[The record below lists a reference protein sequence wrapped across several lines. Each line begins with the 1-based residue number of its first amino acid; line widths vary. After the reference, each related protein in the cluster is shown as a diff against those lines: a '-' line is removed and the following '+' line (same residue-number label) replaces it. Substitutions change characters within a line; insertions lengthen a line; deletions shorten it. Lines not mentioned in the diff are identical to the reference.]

1 LSLRFVSHF
10 TVYNRFD
17 LSWTQSDAANV
28 PDLGG
33 VRASLT
39 LVIARIFSEKRE
51 SMKSWLLL
59 FAMAL
64 ALSSPR
70 CHAADVSA
78 KTSEPAAITVSEGDI
93 TIPTYEHVGRYMQPP
108 LFADSTLEGL
118 YPFTTY
124 KRQFKEGSPFPE
136 KYHAIFVD
144 NQYFKLTYI
153 PELGG
158 RFFSVYDKVH
168 QRQMFYR
175 NDVIKPTQF
184 NARFTWPQSGIELTG
199 PYDAHSLTW
208 KGEPYWSHTILK
220 HKDGSVSV
228 LLGEEDPFYHMDV
241 TYTAT
246 LYPNVDALEIST
258 FCYNGTDGQKPQML
272 WSNAA
277 FPVTPKTRFLYPM
290 TQTVGHTT
298 GVVSPWPIYNGVDLS
313 WAHNNTHML
322 GVFGIDSYDNYGGS
336 YEFDHDYG
344 VFRYAD
350 RRVVQGMKMWTFG
363 FGPGSSQV
371 EHSYTDKA
379 GPYFEAQSGRMVW
392 DGHYEWVYPHE
403 VEQWHEWWIPVA
415 GINGLTTMSRDVA
428 LNVEINP
435 GANGAGSSVELALS
449 PVVPIQNATLVVT
462 VKSRE
467 LLRTSV
473 NLVPGTPVKK
483 TIDNLSA
490 ADLDGLNVQIL
501 GPEDKLLLAY
511 SKPATAPG
519 GDVTPFAKDLT
530 AAPVPQDKM
539 TAEELV
545 LAAEFKQKDLNTD
558 EAVTLAKLALTRD
571 PGYSAAHQ
579 LLGILEYNQHHYA
592 QAAEQFQQ
600 AVDRNP
606 YASESWYY
614 LAICQLKIGQEK
626 KAERN
631 FYYVWP
637 DSVYYG
643 PREYQ
648 LGVLNLL
655 RHDDGA
661 AAQHLAGAINSNGK
675 DIKAHLVLAVTL
687 RDQGKKAEALE
698 ELATVEGIDPADRV
712 VQAER
717 FFLTGDATAKQKLR
731 DLMGEQSESAIE
743 VSIFYSS
750 LERWKDAA
758 AVLKMVEPPNNKDPW
773 GTPPIYYYALAY
785 NLKQA
790 GDASTAAEYR
800 KKAQAASGIVE
811 RFPYRAE
818 MEAPLADAVKEDSKD
833 TVARFDLACLL
844 YYRGHQAEAMEQWE
858 AINQIDPS
866 DFSARRAL
874 GLAYVEDGK
883 LDAAVPQLQKAV
895 DLNPDSAETLD
906 DLSDLYARTGKF
918 AEQEAL
924 LQKAIAH
931 NPKNDHLVE
940 GLLNA
945 DLIQGK
951 FQAAQDIID
960 HHTFLPVHR
969 TYTLRD
975 AYRELKY
982 GQGAEAFNK
991 GNFQEALNFFQ
1002 SALKPPASLGMDDF
1016 ELQSAPQIYYY
1027 IGRTYDAMGRKQEA
1041 EQAYKDSI
1049 RGMDQLTGGGSESY
1063 SPENFF
1069 MTFSLQ
1075 RLGRQKEAETLM
1087 QQFQTVAE
1095 SRHESS
1101 DPLFRARSY
1110 YLQALVAEYQ
1120 GKRDE
1125 ARKLMAQ
1132 AVQVEPD
1139 YIGPRFEL
1147 RGDAIDPMKET
1158 ASH

>member
-1 LSLRFVSHF
+1 
-10 TVYNRFD
+10 
-17 LSWTQSDAANV
+17 
-28 PDLGG
+28 
-33 VRASLT
+33 
-39 LVIARIFSEKRE
+39 
-51 SMKSWLLL
+51 MKSWPLL
-59 FAMAL
+59 FAVML
-64 ALSSPR
+64 TLGSSR
-70 CHAADVSA
+70 CQGANVSSNHS
-78 KTSEPAAITVSEGDI
+78 TPTAITVTEGEI

-108 LFADSTLEGL
+108 LFNDSTLAGL
-118 YPFTTY
+118 YPFTTF
-124 KRQFKEGSPFPE
+124 KRQFKPGSPFPE
-136 KYHAIFVD
+136 KYHAVFVD
-144 NQYFKLTYI
+144 SQYFKLTYI

-168 QRQMFYR
+168 HRQMFYR

-184 NARFTWPQSGIELTG
+184 NPRFTWPQSGIELTG

-246 LYPNVDALEIST
+246 LYPDVDALEIST

-313 WAHNNTHML
+313 WAHNNMHML

-363 FGPGSSQV
+363 FGPGSKEV
-371 EHSYTDKA
+371 EESYTDKA

-403 VEQWHEWWIPVA
+403 VEQWHEWWVPVA
-415 GINGLTTMSRDVA
+415 GINGLTTMSREVA
-428 LNVEINP
+428 LNVEERP
-435 GANGAGSSVELALS
+435 GPTGEKSSIVIALS
-449 PVVPIQNATLVVT
+449 PVVPLQNAKLVV
-462 VKSRE
+462 KAASGE
-467 LLRTSV
+467 LLNASV
-473 NLVPGTPVKK
+473 NLIPGTPIKK
-483 TIDNLSA
+483 SFEAVSA
-490 ADLDGLNVQIL
+490 ADLGSLHVQVIGPDG
-501 GPEDKLLLAY
+501 KLLLAY
-511 SKPATAPG
+511 AKPTTPPG

-530 AAPVPQDKM
+530 AAPIPQDKM

-545 LAAEFKQKDLNTD
+545 LAAEFKQKDLNVD
-558 EAVTLAKLALTRD
+558 EAESLAKLALKRD
-571 PGYSAAHQ
+571 PGYSVAHQ
-579 LLGILEYNQHHYA
+579 LLGVLEYNQHHYE
-592 QAAEQFQQ
+592 QAAEQFRQ

-606 YASESWYY
+606 YDSESWYY
-614 LAICQLKIGQEK
+614 LAICQLKLGQQK
-626 KAERN
+626 QAERN

-648 LGVLNLL
+648 LGLLNLL
-655 RHDDGA
+655 RHADAA
-661 AAQHLAGAINSNGK
+661 AAQHLLGAINSNGK
-675 DIKAHLVLAVTL
+675 DIKARLVLAITL
-687 RDQGKKAEALE
+687 RDQGKKTAALE
-698 ELATVEGIDPADRV
+698 QLAKVEEIDPADRI

-717 FFLTGDATAKQKLR
+717 YFLTGDTAAKAKLL
-731 DLMGEQSESAIE
+731 DLMGERSESAIE

-758 AVLKMVEPPNNKDPW
+758 AVLQMVEPLNNKDPW

-785 NLKQA
+785 DLKQA
-790 GDASTAAEYR
+790 GDTSAAAASR
-800 KKAQAASGIVE
+800 KKAQAAAGIVE

-818 MEAPLADAVKEDSKD
+818 MEPALADAVGDNPND
-833 TVARFDLACLL
+833 TIARFDLACLL
-844 YYRGHQAEAMEQWE
+844 YYRGHQVEAIEQWQ
-858 AINQIDPS
+858 AINQINPS
-866 DFSARRAL
+866 DFAARRAL
-874 GLAYVEDGK
+874 GLAYEEDGK
-883 LDAAVPQLQKAV
+883 LEAAVPELQKAV
-895 DLNPDSAETLD
+895 ELNPESADTLD

-918 AEQEAL
+918 DEQVAL
-924 LQKAIAH
+924 LQKAVARD
-931 NPKNDHLVE
+931 PKNDHLVQ
-940 GLLNA
+940 GLLIA

-969 TYTLRD
+969 VYTLRD

-982 GQGAEAFNK
+982 GQGAQAFHK
-991 GNFQEALNFFQ
+991 GDYEQALTLFRA
-1002 SALKPPASLGMDDF
+1002 ALTPPTTLGIDTF
-1016 ELQSAPQIYYY
+1016 EFQSAPQIYYY
-1027 IGRTYDAMGRKQEA
+1027 IGRTYDATGQKQQA
-1041 EQAYKDSI
+1041 EQAYKDSV
-1049 RGMDQLTGGGSESY
+1049 RGVDQLTGGGSDSY

-1069 MTFSLQ
+1069 MVFSLD
-1075 RLGRQKEAETLM
+1075 RLGRQKEAAALM
-1087 QQFQTVAE
+1087 QQFQTVAD
-1095 SRHESS
+1095 SRHESN
-1101 DPLFRARSY
+1101 DPMYRARAY
-1110 YLQALVAEYQ
+1110 YLQALIDEYN
-1120 GKRDE
+1120 GNADE
-1125 ARKLMAQ
+1125 AHKLMAQ
-1132 AVQVEPD
+1132 AVQIEPD

-1147 RGDAIDPMKET
+1147 RGDAIEPAKDT
-1158 ASH
+1158 AAH

>member
-1 LSLRFVSHF
+1 
-10 TVYNRFD
+10 
-17 LSWTQSDAANV
+17 
-28 PDLGG
+28 
-33 VRASLT
+33 
-39 LVIARIFSEKRE
+39 
-51 SMKSWLLL
+51 MKSWLLL
-59 FAMAL
+59 FAMVLTLGA
-64 ALSSPR
+64 PR
-70 CHAADVSA
+70 CQAAENVAMTAARSA
-78 KTSEPAAITVSEGDI
+78 ISVTEGEI

-108 LFADSTLEGL
+108 LFNDSTLAGL

-168 QRQMFYR
+168 HRQMFYR

-184 NARFTWPQSGIELTG
+184 NPRFTWPQSGIELTG

-246 LYPNVDALEIST
+246 LYPDVDALEIST

-313 WAHNNTHML
+313 WAHNNMHML

-363 FGPGSSQV
+363 FGPGSSEV

-415 GINGLTTMSRDVA
+415 GINGLTTMSKEVA
-428 LNVEINP
+428 LNVEVHP
-435 GANGAGSSVELALS
+435 GSKGATSFVQVALS
-449 PVVPIQNATLVVT
+449 PVVPIQNAKLVV
-462 VKSRE
+462 KAARGE
-467 LLRTSV
+467 LLNATV
-473 NLVPGTPVKK
+473 HLIPGTPVKK
-483 TIDNLSA
+483 TIDNVSA
-490 ADLDGLNVQIL
+490 ADLASLNVQVL
-501 GPEDKLLLAY
+501 GPDGKLLLGY
-511 SKPATAPG
+511 TKPDANPG

-530 AAPVPQDKM
+530 AAPIPLDKM
-539 TAEELV
+539 TAEQLV

-558 EAVTLAKLALTRD
+558 GAESLAKLALKRD

-579 LLGILEYNQHHYA
+579 LLGILEYNQHHYPR
-592 QAAEQFQQ
+592 AADQFQQ

-614 LAICQLKIGQEK
+614 LAICQLKLGQEK
-626 KAERN
+626 QAERN
-631 FYYVWP
+631 FYYIWP

-648 LGVLNLL
+648 LGWLNFL
-655 RHDDGA
+655 RHDDA
-661 AAQHLAGAINSNGK
+661 EAAQHLAGAINSNGK
-675 DIKAHLVLAVTL
+675 DLKARLVLAMAL
-687 RDQGKKAEALE
+687 RDQGKKAAALE
-698 ELATVEGIDPADRV
+698 QLAEVEKIDPADRV
-712 VQAER
+712 GQAER
-717 FFLTGDATAKQKLR
+717 FFLTGDATAKAKLL
-731 DLMGEQSESAIE
+731 DLMGDQSEGAIE

-758 AVLKMVEPPNNKDPW
+758 AVLKMVEPPKNKDPW

-785 NLKQA
+785 DLKQA
-790 GDASTAAEYR
+790 GDTTAAAEYR
-800 KKAQAASGIVE
+800 KKAQAAAGIVE

-818 MEAPLADAVKEDSKD
+818 MEASLADAVKDDPND

-844 YYRGHQAEAMEQWE
+844 YYRGHQAEAIQQWQ
-858 AINQIDPS
+858 AINHIDAA

-874 GLAYVEDGK
+874 GLAYEEEGK
-883 LDAAVPQLQKAV
+883 LEAAVPELQKAV

-924 LQKAIAH
+924 LQKAIAR
-931 NPKNDHLVE
+931 NPKNDHLFE
-940 GLLNA
+940 GLLTA

-951 FQAAQDIID
+951 FPAAQEIID

-982 GQGAEAFNK
+982 AQGAQAFHK

-1016 ELQSAPQIYYY
+1016 ELQSAPRIYYY
-1027 IGRTYDAMGRKQEA
+1027 IGRTYDAMGKKQEA
-1041 EQAYKDSI
+1041 EQAYKDSV
-1049 RGMDQLTGGGSESY
+1049 RGVEQLTGGGSDSW

-1069 MTFSLQ
+1069 MMFSLD
-1075 RLGRQKEAETLM
+1075 RLGRQREAATLVK
-1087 QQFQTVAE
+1087 QFQTVAE
-1095 SRHESS
+1095 SRHESA
-1101 DPLFRARSY
+1101 DPMYRARSY
-1110 YLQALVAEYQ
+1110 YLQALVDEYN
-1120 GKRDE
+1120 GNTEE
-1125 ARKLMAQ
+1125 AHKLMAQ
-1132 AVQVEPD
+1132 AVQIEPD
-1139 YIGPRFEL
+1139 YIGPRFEM
-1147 RGDAIDPMKET
+1147 RGDAIDPTKDA
-1158 ASH
+1158 ASR

>member
-1 LSLRFVSHF
+1 
-10 TVYNRFD
+10 
-17 LSWTQSDAANV
+17 
-28 PDLGG
+28 
-33 VRASLT
+33 
-39 LVIARIFSEKRE
+39 
-51 SMKSWLLL
+51 MKSWLLL
-59 FAMAL
+59 FAVML
-64 ALSSPR
+64 TLGSSR
-70 CHAADVSA
+70 CPAANVSTNHS
-78 KTSEPAAITVSEGDI
+78 TSAAITVTEGDI

-108 LFADSTLEGL
+108 LFNDSTLAGL
-118 YPFTTY
+118 YPFTTF
-124 KRQFKEGSPFPE
+124 KREFKPGSPFPE
-136 KYHAIFVD
+136 KYHAVFVD
-144 NQYFKLTYI
+144 SQYFKLTYI

-168 QRQMFYR
+168 HRQMFYR

-184 NARFTWPQSGIELTG
+184 NPRFTWPQSGIELTG

-246 LYPNVDALEIST
+246 LYPDVDALEIST

-313 WAHNNTHML
+313 WAHNNMHML

-363 FGPGSSQV
+363 FGPGSKEV
-371 EHSYTDKA
+371 EESYTDKA

-415 GINGLTTMSRDVA
+415 GINGLTTMSKEVA
-428 LNVEINP
+428 LNVEEHQ
-435 GANGAGSSVELALS
+435 GATGEKSSIEIALS
-449 PVVPIQNATLVVT
+449 PVVPIHNARLEVKTESGVLLNATL
-462 VKSRE
+462 
-467 LLRTSV
+467 
-473 NLVPGTPVKK
+473 NLIPGTPIKK
-483 TIDNLSA
+483 TVEAASA
-490 ADLDGLNVQIL
+490 ADLASLHVQVMGPDGN
-501 GPEDKLLLAY
+501 LLLAY
-511 SKPATAPG
+511 AKPTTPPG
-519 GDVTPFAKDLT
+519 GDITPFAKDLT
-530 AAPVPQDKM
+530 AAPIPPEKM

-545 LAAEFKQKDLNTD
+545 LAAEFKQKDLNVD
-558 EAVTLAKLALTRD
+558 EAENLAKMALKRD
-571 PGYSAAHQ
+571 PGYSVAHQ
-579 LLGILEYNQHHYA
+579 LLGVLEYNQHHYQ
-592 QAAEQFQQ
+592 QAEEQFQQ
-600 AVDRNP
+600 AVNRNP

-614 LAICQLKIGQEK
+614 LAICQLKLGQQK
-626 KAERN
+626 QAERN

-648 LGVLNLL
+648 LGLLNFL
-655 RHDDGA
+655 RHDDAA
-661 AAQHLAGAINSNGK
+661 AAQHLLGAINSNGK
-675 DIKAHLVLAVTL
+675 DLKARLVLAMTL
-687 RDQGKKAEALE
+687 RDQGNKPGALE
-698 ELATVEGIDPADRV
+698 QLAPVEAIDPADRV

-717 FFLTGDATAKQKLR
+717 FFLTGDAGAKAKLLG
-731 DLMGEQSESAIE
+731 LMGEQSESAIE

-758 AVLKMVEPPNNKDPW
+758 TVLQMVEPPYNKDPW

-785 NLKQA
+785 DLKKS
-790 GDASTAAEYR
+790 GDTSAAAASR
-800 KKAQAASGIVE
+800 KKAQAAAGTVE

-818 MEAPLADAVKEDSKD
+818 MEPALADAVKDNPND
-833 TVARFDLACLL
+833 TVARFDLGCLL
-844 YYRGHQAEAMEQWE
+844 YYRGHQAEAIQQWQ
-858 AINQIDPS
+858 AINQINPS
-866 DFSARRAL
+866 DFAARRAL
-874 GLAYVEDGK
+874 GLAYEEDGK
-883 LDAAVPQLQKAV
+883 LEAAVPELQKAV
-895 DLNPDSAETLD
+895 ELNPESADTLD

-918 AEQEAL
+918 DEQVAL
-924 LQKAIAH
+924 LQKAVARD
-931 NPKNDHLVE
+931 PKNDHLVQ
-940 GLLNA
+940 GLLIA

-951 FQAAQDIID
+951 FQAAQDIVD

-969 TYTLRD
+969 VYTLRG

-982 GQGAEAFNK
+982 GQGAQAFHK
-991 GNFQEALNFFQ
+991 GDYEQALTLFRA
-1002 SALKPPASLGMDDF
+1002 ALAPPTTLGIDTF

-1027 IGRTYDAMGRKQEA
+1027 IGRTYDAMGKKQEA
-1041 EQAYKDSI
+1041 QQAYQDSV
-1049 RGMDQLTGGGSESY
+1049 RGVDQLTGGGSESY

-1069 MTFSLQ
+1069 MVFSLD
-1075 RLGRQKEAETLM
+1075 RLGRSKESSALM
-1087 QQFQTVAE
+1087 QQFQTVAD
-1095 SRHESS
+1095 SRHESN
-1101 DPLFRARSY
+1101 DPMYRARAY
-1110 YLQALVAEYQ
+1110 YLQALIDEYN
-1120 GKRDE
+1120 GNADK
-1125 ARKLMAQ
+1125 AHKLMAQ
-1132 AVQVEPD
+1132 AVQIEPD

-1147 RGDAIDPMKET
+1147 RGDAIEPVKDT

>member
-1 LSLRFVSHF
+1 
-10 TVYNRFD
+10 
-17 LSWTQSDAANV
+17 
-28 PDLGG
+28 
-33 VRASLT
+33 
-39 LVIARIFSEKRE
+39 
-51 SMKSWLLL
+51 MKSWLLL
-59 FAMAL
+59 FAMVL
-64 ALSSPR
+64 TLSSPQCR
-70 CHAADVSA
+70 AADVSA
-78 KTSEPAAITVSEGDI
+78 KNSRPDVITVSEGEI

-108 LFADSTLEGL
+108 LFNDSTLAGL
-118 YPFTTY
+118 YPFTTF

-168 QRQMFYR
+168 HRQMFYR

-184 NARFTWPQSGIELTG
+184 NPRFTWPQSGIELTG

-246 LYPNVDALEIST
+246 LYPDVDALEIST
-258 FCYNGTDGQKPQML
+258 FCYNGTDGQKPQMM

-313 WAHNNTHML
+313 WAHNNMHML

-336 YEFDHDYG
+336 YEFDQDYG

-363 FGPGSSQV
+363 FGPGSSEV

-428 LNVEINP
+428 MNVDVQP
-435 GANGAGSSVELALS
+435 GSNGAGSSVQVALS
-449 PVVPIQNATLVVT
+449 HVVPIQDAKLVVKAASVELLNAT
-462 VKSRE
+462 
-467 LLRTSV
+467 V
-473 NLVPGTPVKK
+473 NLIPGAPVKK
-483 TIDNLSA
+483 TIDNVSA
-490 ADLDGLNVQIL
+490 ADLDGLNVQVL
-501 GPEDKLLLAY
+501 GPDGQLLLAY
-511 SKPATAPG
+511 TKPASNPG
-519 GDVTPFAKDLT
+519 GDVTPFAKDLM
-530 AAPVPQDKM
+530 AAPVPLDKM

-558 EAVTLAKLALTRD
+558 EAETLARLALKQD

-579 LLGILEYNQHHYA
+579 LLGILEYNQHHYRD
-592 QAAEQFQQ
+592 AAEQFQL

-614 LAICQLKIGQEK
+614 LSICQLKLGQEK

-631 FYYVWP
+631 FYYIWP

-648 LGVLNLL
+648 LGLLNFL
-655 RHDDGA
+655 RHDDAA

-675 DIKAHLVLAVTL
+675 DINARLVLAMTL
-687 RDQGKKAEALE
+687 RDQGNTAAALE
-698 ELATVEGIDPADRV
+698 QLAKVEEIDPADRV

-717 FFLTGDATAKQKLR
+717 YFLTGDAIAKAKLL

-758 AVLKMVEPPNNKDPW
+758 AVLTMVEPPQNKDPW

-785 NLKQA
+785 DSKQA
-790 GDASTAAEYR
+790 GDTTAAAEYR
-800 KKAQAASGIVE
+800 KKAQAAAGIVE

-818 MEAPLADAVKEDSKD
+818 MEAPLADAVKEDPND

-844 YYRGHQAEAMEQWE
+844 YYRGHQAEAIQQWE
-858 AINQIDPS
+858 AINQINPS
-866 DFSARRAL
+866 DFAARRAL
-874 GLAYVEDGK
+874 GLAYVEEGK
-883 LDAAVPQLQKAV
+883 LEAAVPQLQKAV
-895 DLNPDSAETLD
+895 DLNPESAETLD

-918 AEQEAL
+918 KEQEAL
-924 LQKAIAH
+924 LQQAITR

-940 GLLNA
+940 GLLDA

-982 GQGAEAFNK
+982 GQGAEAFNNGK
-991 GNFQEALNFFQ
+991 YQEALNFFQ

-1027 IGRTYDAMGRKQEA
+1027 IGRTYDALGQKQEA
-1041 EQAYKDSI
+1041 EQAYNDSI
-1049 RGMDQLTGGGSESY
+1049 RGMDQLTGGGSDSY

-1069 MTFSLQ
+1069 MTFSLD
-1075 RLGRQKEAETLM
+1075 RLGRQKEAATLM

-1095 SRHESS
+1095 SRHEST
-1101 DPLFRARSY
+1101 DPLYLARSY
-1110 YLQALVAEYQ
+1110 YLQALIDEYLAN
-1120 GKRDE
+1120 KED
-1125 ARKLMAQ
+1125 AHKLMAQ

-1139 YIGPRFEL
+1139 YIGPRFEM
-1147 RGDAIDPMKET
+1147 RGDAIDPTKDT
-1158 ASH
+1158 ASR

>member
-1 LSLRFVSHF
+1 
-10 TVYNRFD
+10 
-17 LSWTQSDAANV
+17 
-28 PDLGG
+28 
-33 VRASLT
+33 
-39 LVIARIFSEKRE
+39 
-51 SMKSWLLL
+51 MKSWLLL
-59 FAMAL
+59 FAMVL
-64 ALSSPR
+64 TLGSLR
-70 CHAADVSA
+70 CHAADDAA
-78 KTSEPAAITVSEGDI
+78 KTATPSAITVTEGEI
-93 TIPTYEHVGRYMQPP
+93 NIPTYEQVGRYMQPP
-108 LFADSTLEGL
+108 LFNDSTLTGL

-124 KRQFKEGSPFPE
+124 KRQFKEGSPFAE
-136 KYHAIFVD
+136 KYHAVFVD
-144 NQYFKLTYI
+144 SQYFKLTYI

-168 QRQMFYR
+168 HRQMFYR

-184 NARFTWPQSGIELTG
+184 NPRFTWPQSGIELTG

-246 LYPNVDALEIST
+246 LYPDVDALEIST

-313 WAHNNTHML
+313 WAHNNMHML

-363 FGPGSSQV
+363 FGPGSSEV

-415 GINGLTTMSRDVA
+415 GINGLTTMSKEVA
-428 LNVEINP
+428 LNVDVHP
-435 GANGAGSSVELALS
+435 GANGGSSSVEVALS
-449 PVVPIQNATLVVT
+449 PVVPIRNAKLVVKT
-462 VKSRE
+462 ASGE
-467 LLRTSV
+467 LLNVSV
-473 NLVPGTPVKK
+473 NLIPGTPVKK
-483 TIDNLSA
+483 TVDNISA
-490 ADLDGLNVQIL
+490 ADLASLNVQVL
-501 GPEDKLLLAY
+501 GPDGKLLLAY
-511 SKPATAPG
+511 TKPATPPG
-519 GDVTPFAKDLT
+519 GDITPFAKDLM
-530 AAPVPQDKM
+530 AAPIPLDKM

-545 LAAEFKQKDLNTD
+545 LAAEFKQKDLNAD
-558 EAVTLAKLALTRD
+558 EAESLAKMALKRD
-571 PGYSAAHQ
+571 PGYSVAHQ
-579 LLGILEYNQHHYA
+579 LLGVLEYNQHHYQ
-592 QAAEQFQQ
+592 QAAEQFQL
-600 AVDRNP
+600 AVDRDP

-614 LAICQLKIGQEK
+614 LAICQLKLGQQK
-626 KAERN
+626 QAERN
-631 FYYVWP
+631 FYYIWP

-648 LGVLNLL
+648 LGLLNFL
-655 RHDDGA
+655 RHDDAA

-675 DIKAHLVLAVTL
+675 DLKARLVLAMTL
-687 RDQGKKAEALE
+687 RDQGNKAAALE
-698 ELATVEGIDPADRV
+698 QLAKVEEIDPADRV

-717 FFLTGDATAKQKLR
+717 YFLTGDSGARAKLL

-750 LERWKDAA
+750 LERWKEAA
-758 AVLKMVEPPNNKDPW
+758 AVLKMVEPPHNKDPW

-785 NLKQA
+785 DVKQS
-790 GDASTAAEYR
+790 GDTTAASEYR
-800 KKAQAASGIVE
+800 KKAQAAAGIVE

-818 MEAPLADAVKEDSKD
+818 MEAPLADAVKDNPND

-844 YYRGHQAEAMEQWE
+844 YYRGHQAEAIQQWQ
-858 AINQIDPS
+858 AINQMNPS
-866 DFSARRAL
+866 DFGARRAL
-874 GLAYVEDGK
+874 GLAYEEDGK
-883 LDAAVPQLQKAV
+883 LEAAVPELQKAV
-895 DLNPDSAETLD
+895 ELNPESADTLD

-918 AEQEAL
+918 DEQVTL
-924 LQKAIAH
+924 LQKAVARD
-931 NPKNDHLVE
+931 PKNDHLVE
-940 GLLNA
+940 GLLTA

-982 GQGAEAFNK
+982 GQGAQAFHK
-991 GNFQEALNFFQ
+991 GSYQQALDFFQ

-1016 ELQSAPQIYYY
+1016 ELQSAPRIYYY
-1027 IGRTYDAMGRKQEA
+1027 IGRTYDAMGKKPEA
-1041 EQAYKDSI
+1041 EQAYKDSV
-1049 RGMDQLTGGGSESY
+1049 RGVDQLTGGGSDAY

-1069 MTFSLQ
+1069 MTFSLD
-1075 RLGRQKEAETLM
+1075 RLGRKQEATALVK
-1087 QQFQTVAE
+1087 QFQTVAD
-1095 SRHESS
+1095 SRHESN
-1101 DPLFRARSY
+1101 DPMYRARAY
-1110 YLQALVAEYQ
+1110 YLQALIDEYN
-1120 GKRDE
+1120 GNADE
-1125 ARKLMAQ
+1125 AHKLMAQ
-1132 AVQVEPD
+1132 AVQIEPD

-1147 RGDAIDPMKET
+1147 RGDAIEPTKADLGR
-1158 ASH
+1158 

>member
-1 LSLRFVSHF
+1 M
-10 TVYNRFD
+10 N
-17 LSWTQSDAANV
+17 
-28 PDLGG
+28 
-33 VRASLT
+33 
-39 LVIARIFSEKRE
+39 
-51 SMKSWLLL
+51 SWLLL
-59 FAMAL
+59 FAMVL
-64 ALSSPR
+64 TLGSPR
-70 CHAADVSA
+70 CQAADVSA
-78 KTSEPAAITVSEGDI
+78 KTSKPAAITVSEGDI

-108 LFADSTLEGL
+108 LFSDSTLAGL

-124 KRQFKEGSPFPE
+124 KRQFKEGSPLPE

-144 NQYFKLTYI
+144 NEYFKLTYI

-168 QRQMFYR
+168 HRQMFYR

-184 NARFTWPQSGIELTG
+184 NPRFTWPQSGIELTG

-228 LLGEEDPFYHMDV
+228 LLGEEDPLYHMDV

-246 LYPNVDALEIST
+246 LYPGVDALEIST
-258 FCYNGTDGQKPQML
+258 FCYNGTDGQKPQMF

-313 WAHNNTHML
+313 WAHNNMHML

-363 FGPGSSQV
+363 FGRGSSEV

-392 DGHYEWVYPHE
+392 DGHYEWVHPHE

-415 GINGLTTMSRDVA
+415 GINGLTTLSRDVA
-428 LNVEINP
+428 LNVEVHSGSS
-435 GANGAGSSVELALS
+435 GAKSSVEVALS
-449 PVVPIQNATLVVT
+449 PVVPIQNAKLVVKAASGEMLNST
-462 VKSRE
+462 
-467 LLRTSV
+467 V
-473 NLVPGTPVKK
+473 NLIPGTPEKK
-483 TIDNLSA
+483 TLDNVSP
-490 ADLDGLNVQIL
+490 ADLESLNVQVI
-501 GPEDKLLLAY
+501 GPDGKLLLAY
-511 SKPATAPG
+511 TKPATPPG
-519 GDVTPFAKDLT
+519 GDITPFAKDLT
-530 AAPVPQDKM
+530 AAPIPLDKM
-539 TAEELV
+539 TAEQLV
-545 LAAEFKQKDLNTD
+545 LAAEFKQKDLNTE
-558 EAVTLAKLALTRD
+558 EAETLAKLALKRD

-579 LLGILEYNQHHYA
+579 LLGILEYNQHHYQ

-600 AVDRNP
+600 AVGRNP

-614 LAICQLKIGQEK
+614 LAICQLKLGQQK
-626 KAERN
+626 QAERN

-648 LGVLNLL
+648 LGLLDFL
-655 RHDDGA
+655 RHDDAA

-675 DIKAHLVLAVTL
+675 DIKARLVLAMTL
-687 RDQGKKAEALE
+687 REQGNTAAALE
-698 ELATVEGIDPADRV
+698 QLAKVEAIDPADRV

-717 FFLTGDATAKQKLR
+717 YFLTGDASAKEKLL

-758 AVLKMVEPPNNKDPW
+758 AVLKMVEPPHNKDPW
-773 GTPPIYYYALAY
+773 GTPPVYYYALAY
-785 NLKQA
+785 DLKQA
-790 GDASTAAEYR
+790 GDTSAAAVAAATR
-800 KKAQAASGIVE
+800 KKAQAAAGIVE

-818 MEAPLADAVKEDSKD
+818 MEAPLADAVKDD
-833 TVARFDLACLL
+833 PNDIVARFDLACLL
-844 YYRGHQAEAMEQWE
+844 YYRGHQVEAIQQWE
-858 AINQIDPS
+858 AINQINPS
-866 DFSARRAL
+866 DFAARRAL
-874 GLAYVEDGK
+874 GLAYEEDGK
-883 LDAAVPQLQKAV
+883 LEAAVPELQKAV
-895 DLNPDSAETLD
+895 DLNPDSADTLD

-918 AEQEAL
+918 EEQVDL
-924 LQKAIAH
+924 LQKAIAR

-940 GLLNA
+940 ALLDAN
-945 DLIQGK
+945 LIQGK

-991 GNFQEALNFFQ
+991 GNYEAALNFFQ
-1002 SALKPPASLGMDDF
+1002 AALKPPASLGMDDF
-1016 ELQSAPQIYYY
+1016 ELQSAPRIYYY
-1027 IGRTYDAMGRKQEA
+1027 IGRTYNAMGKKQGA

-1049 RGMDQLTGGGSESY
+1049 RGVEQLTGGGSDSW

-1069 MTFSLQ
+1069 MMFSLD
-1075 RLGRQKEAETLM
+1075 RLGRQKEAEAM
-1087 QQFQTVAE
+1087 VKQFQTVAE
-1095 SRHESS
+1095 SRNESA
-1101 DPLFRARSY
+1101 DPMYRARAY
-1110 YLQALVAEYQ
+1110 YLQALVDEYQ
-1120 GKRDE
+1120 GNKED
-1125 ARKLMAQ
+1125 AHKLMAQ
-1132 AVQVEPD
+1132 AVQTEPD

-1147 RGDAIDPMKET
+1147 RGDAIQPTKET
-1158 ASH
+1158 TNR